1 MIKRDLYYERIPTKS
16 LRNDVRFL
24 GNILGKVIKQQE
36 GDKFFNLVEK
46 IRLLSKANIK
56 NKDNKKRF
64 KKIEN
69 EIQKLSPEKIFKL
82 SRAFTHF
89 MNFIN
94 LSESLDASRKLD
106 EFENSKIKK
115 DNKNIFIEEIFE
127 SLFKNKKISQNKIYN
142 IAKNL
147 NIGIVLTAHPT
158 EVKRRTLIQKYHSIT
173 EIMEQRELMKN
184 HSSKIKILEK
194 NYMMNLQLFGI
205 QMILK
210 DLDLLLLK
218 RLVGA

>member
-24 GNILGKVIKQQE
+24 GNILGRVIKKQE

-64 KKIEN
+64 KKIEQ
-69 EIQKLSPEKIFKL
+69 EIQRLSPEKIFKL

-94 LSESLDASRKLD
+94 LSEAIDASRKLD

-115 DNKNIFIEEIFE
+115 DHKNIFIEEIFE
-127 SLFKNKKISQNKIYN
+127 SLFKNKKISPHQIYN

-158 EVKRRTLIQKYHSIT
+158 EVKRRTLIQKY
-173 EIMEQRELMKN
+173 
-184 HSSKIKILEK
+184 
-194 NYMMNLQLFGI
+194 
-205 QMILK
+205 
-210 DLDLLLLK
+210 LLNK
-218 RLVGA
+218 